1 MWPIHLSRPRAST
14 SEQSRPK
21 KGNEEQKGLQE
32 EQQNNCLHGTEK
44 FRIKKKNEKGG
55 NPKTNTTGAC
65 NSREGAARD
74 HVDPETCLPSGTV
87 GAAWVKSVT
96 DLEIRYQCLLLALDW
111 SRLRHKHLFSEIH
124 QLKQE
129 KKDLQEQQQEENEKM
144 AQEQEM
150 LKAELEDHKVAIQ
163 RLVSEEGRLQS
174 ALAHMEK
181 EANKS
186 QAEHEDLTS
195 RLQASQQ
202 HSLDLELALSA
213 LTTTHEDTEQKNR
226 QLIQGLGDVKL
237 QLEAKSRSCD
247 NLQELNAALQGKLDM
262 LCTQQ
267 SDMKLRREK
276 FQQAL
281 EERAVLK
288 GRVEYMKN
296 VVSALRVERSTWTEK
311 VRWLSQEMDQ
321 LTEEW
326 EEDLWQMVDL
336 EKKLAEMEKQL
347 AEAQCPAGPSQDD
360 QQHQAQV
367 CQMQEDFKNLQQQ
380 LKIQIQENQR
390 LNLQNLEQQ
399 ERLLILEKKVEEWDQ
414 LDESQPNILDT
425 QRCTDGQ
432 MRELKEQLEQLQG
445 AVHRLS
451 TEKDQLTSLLTSE
464 QQEKKQLQEKLEQ
477 REMELGEWKEVAER
491 RSQAAHNLQE
501 LNAQYLTQLQ
511 ELGATREDNMASTQ
525 PLSAENEELQQ
536 HLLRHTQLLEQQ
548 EQDQSLQDTSQCLEA
563 RKEEKEHL
571 QAQLSFLALP
581 REGKEGDKEEARAEE
596 ATPAAMTIPEAVDN
610 PRVMQAFYIKAKS
623 VAEVRKIKLSQ
634 QLQEQEARCQ
644 CLANLAAQC
653 QARLEQQALFPK
665 SRNHGPSGD
674 RKQDTRVSKKKAKIC
689 FMQAPPDK
697 VEHQSPVE
705 DLQHQCS
712 QLSKHIIALDDSI
725 MVYKVGIEVLDKL
738 HKEKDDCVKQLTQE
752 KEQKK
757 KELQELLVLLLGE
770 GMECLGQMPA
780 LPETPAAEA
789 TSHLPGPSTTEES
802 EEQKIFEDAQL
813 QESVQPA
820 QGEENDELAI
830 MTLKTCQPSWHMKKM

>member
-1 MWPIHLSRPRAST
+1 
-14 SEQSRPK
+14 
-21 KGNEEQKGLQE
+21 
-32 EQQNNCLHGTEK
+32 
-44 FRIKKKNEKGG
+44 
-55 NPKTNTTGAC
+55 
-65 NSREGAARD
+65 
-74 HVDPETCLPSGTV
+74 
-87 GAAWVKSVT
+87 
-96 DLEIRYQCLLLALDW
+96 
-111 SRLRHKHLFSEIH
+111 
-124 QLKQE
+124 
-129 KKDLQEQQQEENEKM
+129 M

-163 RLVSEEGRLQS
+163 TLVSEEGRLQS

-202 HSLDLELALSA
+202 HSLDLEL
-213 LTTTHEDTEQKNR
+213 
-226 QLIQGLGDVKL
+226 
-237 QLEAKSRSCD
+237 
-247 NLQELNAALQGKLDM
+247 
-262 LCTQQ
+262 
-267 SDMKLRREK
+267 SDMKLRSEK

-281 EERAVLK
+281 EERSVLK
-288 GRVEYMKN
+288 GRVEHMKS

-311 VRWLSQEMDQ
+311 V
-321 LTEEW
+321 
-326 EEDLWQMVDL
+326 
-336 EKKLAEMEKQL
+336 
-347 AEAQCPAGPSQDD
+347 
-360 QQHQAQV
+360 
-367 CQMQEDFKNLQQQ
+367 
-380 LKIQIQENQR
+380 QENQS
-390 LNLQNLEQQ
+390 LSLHNLEQQ
-399 ERLLILEKKVEEWDQ
+399 ERLLILEKK
-414 LDESQPNILDT
+414 
-425 QRCTDGQ
+425 
-432 MRELKEQLEQLQG
+432 
-445 AVHRLS
+445 
-451 TEKDQLTSLLTSE
+451 
-464 QQEKKQLQEKLEQ
+464 
-477 REMELGEWKEVAER
+477 
-491 RSQAAHNLQE
+491 
-501 LNAQYLTQLQ
+501 
-511 ELGATREDNMASTQ
+511 
-525 PLSAENEELQQ
+525 
-536 HLLRHTQLLEQQ
+536 LLEQQ
-548 EQDQSLQDTSQCLEA
+548 EEDLTLTQSLQDTSQCLEA
-563 RKEEKEHL
+563 SKEEKEQL

-581 REGKEGDKEEARAEE
+581 REVKEGDKEEARAEE

-610 PRVMQAFYIKAKS
+610 PQVMQAFYIKAKS
-623 VAEVRKIKLSQ
+623 VAEVTKRKLSQ

-674 RKQDTRVSKKKAKIC
+674 RKQGTRVSKKKAKIC

-752 KEQKK
+752 KVQKK

-770 GMECLGQMPA
+770 GTECLGQMPA

-802 EEQKIFEDAQL
+802 EEQKIFADAQL

-820 QGEENDELAI
+820 QAEENDELAI
-830 MTLKTCQPSWHMKKM
+830 MTLKTCQPSWHTKKM